1 MRVSLKVIKYKYSKI
16 KKMKENILYEP
27 PQVEVIE
34 VEVESGFA
42 VSNGYPIGGT
52 VVEDDMRQTGGG
64 VLPWSFAV
72 YSFHLSV

>member
-1 MRVSLKVIKYKYSKI
+1 
-16 KKMKENILYEP
+16 MKSEEIFYEP
-27 PQVEVIE
+27 PMIEVIE

-64 VLPWSFAV
+64 VLPW
-72 YSFHLSV
+72 